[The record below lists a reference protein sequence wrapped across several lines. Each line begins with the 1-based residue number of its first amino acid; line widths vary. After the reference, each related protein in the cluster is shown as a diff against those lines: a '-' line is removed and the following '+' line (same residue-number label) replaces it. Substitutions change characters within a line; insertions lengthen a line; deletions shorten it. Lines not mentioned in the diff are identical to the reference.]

1 MPNPAMDGNS
11 TAIVF
16 ATSAFDANV
25 IGLDGPNIS
34 RESIE
39 TSHLG
44 TADNMTFL
52 AAALSD
58 AGEVSLEIEFDPDI
72 TPPIGTDGVPQ
83 VAEAITITWPL
94 PVGQSTAATWAF
106 SGFATS
112 YSGGAANGE
121 RMTGTLALKI
131 SGDITITPSAV

>member
-1 MPNPAMDGNS
+1 MPNAAMDGNS

-16 ATSAFDANV
+16 GTSAFSANV
-25 IGLDGPNIS
+25 ISLDGPNIS

-44 TADNMTFL
+44 TVDNMTFL
-52 AAALSD
+52 QASLSD
-58 AGEVSLEIEFDPDI
+58 AGEISLEIEFDPDL
-72 TPPIGTDGVPQ
+72 TPPIGTTTTPVGT
-83 VAEAITITWPL
+83 ETITVTWPL
-94 PVGQSTAATWAF
+94 PSGQSTAATWAF

-112 YSGGAANGE
+112 YSGGASNGE

-131 SGDITITPSAV
+131 TGDITITASS